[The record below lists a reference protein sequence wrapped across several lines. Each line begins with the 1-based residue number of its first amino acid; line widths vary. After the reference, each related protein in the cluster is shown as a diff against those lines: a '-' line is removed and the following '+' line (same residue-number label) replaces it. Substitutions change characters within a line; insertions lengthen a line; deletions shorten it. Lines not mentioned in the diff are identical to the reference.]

1 VNDSTESLWQTILF
15 GAGRLES
22 AIEARLAEVGLSIS
36 KLSVLRHLVDHDGAI
51 PLSRLA
57 GRLSCV
63 KSNVTQLVDRL
74 EADGLVARV
83 PDPSDRRSILAS
95 ITTEG
100 RARHAAAAV
109 ILDRTEAELFEGV
122 AFEDRDHL
130 RALFR
135 RIAPKECAK

>member
-1 VNDSTESLWQTILF
+1 MNDSTESLWQTVLF
-15 GAGRLES
+15 GSWRLEA
-22 AIEARLAEVGLSIS
+22 AIEARLAEIGLSIS
-36 KLSVLRHLVDHDGAI
+36 KLSVLGHLVAEDGAI

-95 ITTEG
+95 ITPEG
-100 RARHAAAAV
+100 RDRHAAAAV
-109 ILDRTEAELFEGV
+109 VLDRTEAELFEGV
-122 AFEDRDHL
+122 TFEDRERL

-135 RIAPKECAK
+135 RIAPKECSQ

>member
-1 VNDSTESLWQTILF
+1 MNDSTESLWQTILF
-15 GAGRLES
+15 GAGRLEA

-36 KLSVLRHLVDHDGAI
+36 KLTVLGHLVGEGGAI

-63 KSNVTQLVDRL
+63 KSNVTALVDRL

-83 PDPSDRRSILAS
+83 ADPSDRRSILAS
-95 ITTEG
+95 ITPEG
-100 RARHAAAAV
+100 RERHAAAVAL
-109 ILDRTEAELFEGV
+109 LDRTEAELFEGV
-122 AFEDRDHL
+122 TFEDRDRL

-135 RIAPKECAK
+135 RIAPKSCGQ